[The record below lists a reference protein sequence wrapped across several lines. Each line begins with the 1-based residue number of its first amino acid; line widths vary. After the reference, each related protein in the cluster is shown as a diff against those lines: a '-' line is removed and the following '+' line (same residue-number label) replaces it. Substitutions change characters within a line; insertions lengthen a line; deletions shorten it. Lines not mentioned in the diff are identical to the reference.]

1 MANAK
6 PQPTQQKVPAKQNII
21 IPNNILFVE
30 GLPPIAT
37 EEMLMALFH
46 QYPGFRE
53 VRLIPS
59 KNVAFVEYD
68 DEFQAGIA
76 MSGLNLFKI
85 APEFPLQISYAKK

>member
-1 MANAK
+1 
-6 PQPTQQKVPAKQNII
+6 
-21 IPNNILFVE
+21 VE
-30 GLPPIAT
+30 GLPSTTT

-76 MSGLNLFKI
+76 MSGLHNFKI
-85 APEFPLQISYAKK
+85 LPEYPLQVSYAKK